1 MNINYEILTEVRFEH
16 EYFSSMFSA
25 FNVCPSEDS
34 RKKLRDFGME
44 FREQY
49 GRFFIFFDVFHGGE
63 KRSREAVLSKALC
76 LVFTLEL
83 TDLMF
88 FNYTAVLSMNV
99 QQSVFYFSNRIVG
112 KQALHRQELVSDKD
126 VYAYPLTFFREDGMV
141 KPFGKIVL
149 KIAPGLLDV
158 YLIRFE
164 AMATYWRY
172 ILVSDYL
179 KAIKNPV
186 VLDQQTQ
193 VIFKGPNPIELPSG
207 LTGVAFVSP
216 EPIKLS
222 SKTAARYQLLE
233 NSEDNPEKRRVIV
246 RALQNPNPVYI
257 SSLPVEQEPNI
268 KSNYSEI
275 II

>member
-1 MNINYEILTEVRFEH
+1 
-16 EYFSSMFSA
+16 
-25 FNVCPSEDS
+25 
-34 RKKLRDFGME
+34 
-44 FREQY
+44 
-49 GRFFIFFDVFHGGE
+49 
-63 KRSREAVLSKALC
+63 
-76 LVFTLEL
+76 
-83 TDLMF
+83 MF
-88 FNYTAVLSMNV
+88 FNYTAVLNMNV

-207 LTGVAFVSP
+207 LTVTGEFRRQSRKKKGNCP
-216 EPIKLS
+216 RITK
-222 SKTAARYQLLE
+222 SKSRLHILASCGAG
-233 NSEDNPEKRRVIV
+233 
-246 RALQNPNPVYI
+246 A
-257 SSLPVEQEPNI
+257 
-268 KSNYSEI
+268 
-275 II
+275 